1 MPCDAL
7 ENILAGL
14 VQQIDLLDL
23 SLDELLKMNTENKI
37 EIRVK
42 KNN

>member
-1 MPCDAL
+1 MTT
-7 ENILAGL
+7 NQG
-14 VQQIDLLDL
+14 VQVTEIDLSDL